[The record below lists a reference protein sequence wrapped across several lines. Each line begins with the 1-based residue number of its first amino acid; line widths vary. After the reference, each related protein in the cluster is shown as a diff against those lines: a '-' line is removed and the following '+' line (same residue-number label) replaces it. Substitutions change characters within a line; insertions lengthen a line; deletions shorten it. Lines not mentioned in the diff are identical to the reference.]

1 VAPTLPEVCAL
12 SIKNAAV
19 FFDSLKLS
27 TEQGAIA
34 ERILFEIRRRLR
46 FLVEVGWTT

>member
-1 VAPTLPEVCAL
+1 VVERCRGLLAA
-12 SIKNAAV
+12 IKDATV
-19 FFDSLKLS
+19 FFDELKLS

-46 FLVEVGWTT
+46 FLVEVGLDY